1 MRFEPRNPK
10 LWQFEDL
17 KLLSSATW
25 WSKFETNTLVEI
37 SKEFSPRILN
47 FIVFEEQKN
56 FNPQPTQFLKKC
68 LKNYWSQTMLLSM
81 LDILT
86 HFNLNFS
93 ETSLSYLLFRF
104 EIALLRHHVT
114 NFEKNFDTIQDFLIS
129 PILKKSLAKSV
140 EAILRYQLNK
150 PQGVGQYMFLRL

>member
-1 MRFEPRNPK
+1 
-10 LWQFEDL
+10 
-17 KLLSSATW
+17 
-25 WSKFETNTLVEI
+25 
-37 SKEFSPRILN
+37 
-47 FIVFEEQKN
+47 
-56 FNPQPTQFLKKC
+56 
-68 LKNYWSQTMLLSM
+68 MLLSM

-86 HFNLNFS
+86 HFILNFS

-150 PQGVGQYMFLRL
+150 PQEGGVTLRKI

>member
-37 SKEFSPRILN
+37 SKEFSTRILN

-56 FNPQPTQFLKKC
+56 FNPQPTQFLKKN
-68 LKNYWSQTMLLSM
+68 LKNHCSQTMLLSM

-86 HFNLNFS
+86 HFILNFS

-114 NFEKNFDTIQDFLIS
+114 NFEKIFDTIQDFLIS

-140 EAILRYQLNK
+140 KAILRYQLNK
-150 PQGVGQYMFLRL
+150 PQEGGVTLRKI

>member
-37 SKEFSPRILN
+37 SKKFSTRILN

-56 FNPQPTQFLKKC
+56 FNPQPMQFLKKN
-68 LKNYWSQTMLLSM
+68 LEKLL
-81 LDILT
+81 
-86 HFNLNFS
+86 
-93 ETSLSYLLFRF
+93 
-104 EIALLRHHVT
+104 VT
-114 NFEKNFDTIQDFLIS
+114 NDAPFD
-129 PILKKSLAKSV
+129 A
-140 EAILRYQLNK
+140 
-150 PQGVGQYMFLRL
+150 